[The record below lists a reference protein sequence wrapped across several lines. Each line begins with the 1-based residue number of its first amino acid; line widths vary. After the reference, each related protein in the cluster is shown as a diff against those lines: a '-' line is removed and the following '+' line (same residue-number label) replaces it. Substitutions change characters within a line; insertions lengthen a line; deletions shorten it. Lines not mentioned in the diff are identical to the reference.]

1 VWDYLQNSKPS
12 KKLFMKNNIIKII
25 TIGAFISTAIVQS
38 GCKKDFSNPNAAT
51 DEQVFSSAKGLTGA
65 VVGLQRVYTLGRG
78 STLYNLVTINGLTT
92 NEMIVINTGNT
103 AEVQLAAGGT
113 SVDGNHTML
122 TTFWTTCN
130 KVIYDADK
138 IIANAKNLADK
149 NYASGLIAYAGIF
162 KALSIG
168 DMAQFW
174 EKVPSDIGANV
185 TFIDRVDGFKK
196 AIAVIDEAQAAVTA
210 NAISTQFLNN
220 IPQNPT
226 PPTPSTSGIDI
237 NNTLSALKARYSLF
251 AGLYAQALAAAN
263 AVDLAKRSTF
273 LFDALSLNPLF
284 EVATSTNNVVQP
296 KDSTLGLIP
305 VLAPSLTDGR
315 IPFYTTL
322 NTTILPR
329 YRINGFGNAAA
340 TGFPV
345 YLPGEMTLIKAEC
358 YARQSTPD
366 LVNGLLE
373 LNKVVT
379 KTTDPFNVAGNQP
392 SIASVPDAAALLEQ
406 IYRHRCIELFMSGL
420 KLEDMRRFGRPTSE
434 RKRNLMPYP
443 LRERDNNP
451 NTPADPT
458 F

>member
-1 VWDYLQNSKPS
+1 
-12 KKLFMKNNIIKII
+12 MKNNIIKIV

-51 DEQVFSSAKGLTGA
+51 DEQVFSSPKGLTGV
-65 VVGLQRVYTLGRG
+65 VVGLQRLYTLGRG
-78 STLYNLVTINGLTT
+78 STLYNLITINGLTT
-92 NEMIVINTGNT
+92 NELIVVNTGNN

-113 SVDGNHTML
+113 LVDGNHTML

-130 KVIYDADK
+130 KAVYDADK
-138 IIANAKNLADK
+138 VIDNAKNLSDK
-149 NYASGLIAYAGIF
+149 NFAGGLIAYASIF

-168 DMAQFW
+168 NMAQFW
-174 EKVPSDIGANV
+174 EKIPAGVGSNI

-196 AIAVIDEAQAAVTA
+196 AITVIDEALATIGA
-210 NAISTQFLNN
+210 NAVSASFISNM
-220 IPQNPT
+220 PA
-226 PPTPSTSGIDI
+226 GIDI
-237 NNTLSALKARYSLF
+237 TNTLNALKARYSLF
-251 AGLYAQALAAAN
+251 AGLYPQALTAAN
-263 AVDLAKRSTF
+263 AVDISKKSTF
-273 LFDALSLNPLF
+273 NFDALSLNPLF

-305 VLAPSLTDGR
+305 ALAPSLTDGR
-315 IPFYTTL
+315 VPFYTTL

-329 YRINGFGNAAA
+329 YRINGFGNAAGTA
-340 TGFPV
+340 FPV
-345 YLPGEMTLIKAEC
+345 YLPGEITLIKAEC

-379 KTTDPFNVAGNQP
+379 KTTDPFNVAANQP